1 MHPSAHLS
9 VWVHNNGIRRL
20 SFSQGTLQT
29 CVFYSRTKLK
39 RFTNGCRTWRL
50 CFSLA
55 MQFANN
61 MLLFNGVNQ
70 ISANGMKGKTLQKSW
85 QSRKNRMTDW
95 AFRIKQPGASE
106 LLMAGDGS
114 NRFHNMAKWSDV
126 CCLGKRETIAY
137 FFIMGIILGPVGS
150 CLFPRGLIWSF
161 CFGSFREK
169 KGGNPDEL
177 NPKHSD
183 FTWPWIYLNISRI
196 SCCF

>member
-9 VWVHNNGIRRL
+9 VWVHNNGIQRR
-20 SFSQGTLQT
+20 SCSPGTLQT
-29 CVFYSRTKLK
+29 YVFYSRTKPK
-39 RFTNGCRTWRL
+39 RVTNGCRTWRL

-95 AFRIKQPGASE
+95 AFRIKQLGASE

-114 NRFHNMAKWSDV
+114 NRFHNMTKWSDV

-137 FFIMGIILGPVGS
+137 FFIMGIILGTLGS
-150 CLFPRGLIWSF
+150 FLFPRGFIWSF
-161 CFGSFREK
+161 CFGSFRK
-169 KGGNPDEL
+169 KGGNPKEL
-177 NPKHSD
+177 NPKLSD

-196 SCCF
+196 SYCF